1 MGKIKK
7 ILDAQKQKKQ
17 EEEIVDEN
25 GLKEF
30 NVRIT
35 NDNGKLVCIT
45 YVKAKTKESALNKV
59 SDDYKGKD
67 YSFRII

>member
-7 ILDAQKQKKQ
+7 ILDAQKQKQ
-17 EEEIVDEN
+17 EEEVDEN
-25 GLKEF
+25 GLREF

-35 NDNGKLVCIT
+35 NDKGKLICVT
-45 YVKAKTKESALNKV
+45 FVKAKTKESAMNKV

-67 YSFRII
+67 YSFKVI